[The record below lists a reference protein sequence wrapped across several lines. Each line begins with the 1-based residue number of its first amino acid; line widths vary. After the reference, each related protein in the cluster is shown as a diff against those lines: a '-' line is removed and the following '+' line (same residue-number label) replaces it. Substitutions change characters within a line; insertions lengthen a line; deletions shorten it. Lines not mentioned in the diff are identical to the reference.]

1 MWSSKVPILLLYV
14 RVFGKP
20 NPWLRLTCHLTIF
33 CTLLLFLSSVVLVG
47 IACTPPHTQNTAPIP
62 VSSSGSESASAT
74 ATATSPPPEFIST
87 CTTAGNTTGFILG
100 FLAIAT
106 DVIIL
111 AIPVPVL
118 AGMGTMTY
126 LKKAG
131 LFAVFMAGVLALV
144 AGVTAAYYKWLAIS
158 QPSEGSMRVAMLCRF
173 V

>member
-20 NPWLRLTCHLTIF
+20 NPWLRLTCRLTIF
-33 CTLLLFLSSVVLVG
+33 CTLLLFLSSVILVG

-74 ATATSPPPEFIST
+74 ATATSSPPEFIST
-87 CTTAGNTTGFILG
+87 CTAAGNTTGFILG